1 MGIKANRICTP
12 RRMHQAQH
20 GVKAIDDVER
30 FVAVATK
37 NEAEPEHAPRPLQ

>member
-1 MGIKANRICTP
+1 
-12 RRMHQAQH
+12 MHQAQH

>member
-1 MGIKANRICTP
+1 
-12 RRMHQAQH
+12 MHQAQH

-37 NEAEPEHAPRPLQ
+37 NEAEHAPRPLQ